1 MLAIVAAGLL
11 VAGTPYATAGQP
23 ATDEYVL
30 QEPGVHQQE
39 GGPTATADGRGSA
52 EPQTGVVGEDEP
64 AASQLD
70 ASISAATAAPL
81 ALAVVA
87 LMLLAAILIRRRA
100 RP

>member
-11 VAGTPYATAGQP
+11 FAGTPYASASPP

-39 GGPTATADGRGSA
+39 GGPTATNSDGRASGSQA
-52 EPQTGVVGEDEP
+52 GVVGEGEP
-64 AASQLD
+64 ATSQLE
-70 ASISAATAAPL
+70 ASLSAATAAPL
-81 ALAVVA
+81 GVAAVA
-87 LMLLAAILIRRRA
+87 LMLIAALLIRRRA